1 MKTLSLYV
9 DKWFIAV
16 AVDVD
21 GNALPLSLPNGEDRI
36 WLFFHEDT
44 ANNCIVYGKGNE
56 ASYRDGKP
64 HYIGDVFTL
73 IEQSDATYSYYS
85 DNQKRLYDIFQDAG
99 IFKDLHNA
107 AQEEG
112 TVDTYV
118 SFAEDVKDIARLKFL
133 EELKEANFNV
143 MQFEARISHLALEEC
158 CQQEA
163 RQDKFSKPGHYLALE
178 ATNENLH
185 YIVYERPAA
194 SNRFQCKRED
204 TLPGYGLDMRRKAL
218 IETVV
223 ENINDS
229 THFLKAEDLPKEYR
243 RMEQFTDNWLKL
255 IDNHDLPSP
264 VALPDI
270 TFDCAPNNPFAVTI
284 IKEQLATRTNSIVDN
299 IIRTIVRFIKGCS
312 LTTNDIK
319 GIVFI
324 GDTFNNSSFREAI
337 KHHFAIDERA
347 MCRYED
353 SDLPRIVKMYRHLDC
368 DMFAEETEEF
378 SPGQQRQ

>member
-1 MKTLSLYV
+1 MPS
-9 DKWFIAV
+9 I
-16 AVDVD
+16 D

-64 HYIGDVFTL
+64 HYIGDVFTI
-73 IEQSDATYSYYS
+73 IEQGDATYSYYS

-163 RQDKFSKPGHYLALE
+163 TVKQG
-178 ATNENLH
+178 
-185 YIVYERPAA
+185 VY
-194 SNRFQCKRED
+194 
-204 TLPGYGLDMRRKAL
+204 
-218 IETVV
+218 
-223 ENINDS
+223 
-229 THFLKAEDLPKEYR
+229 
-243 RMEQFTDNWLKL
+243 
-255 IDNHDLPSP
+255 LPS
-264 VALPDI
+264 L
-270 TFDCAPNNPFAVTI
+270 
-284 IKEQLATRTNSIVDN
+284 
-299 IIRTIVRFIKGCS
+299 
-312 LTTNDIK
+312 
-319 GIVFI
+319 
-324 GDTFNNSSFREAI
+324 SSFG
-337 KHHFAIDERA
+337 
-347 MCRYED
+347 
-353 SDLPRIVKMYRHLDC
+353 P
-368 DMFAEETEEF
+368 
-378 SPGQQRQ
+378 